1 MKLPIYQVDA
11 FTSRLFGGNPA
22 AVVLLDEW
30 LPDLVMQK
38 IGQENNLSET
48 AFVIP
53 GQDQSELRWFTPT
66 MEVDLCGHAT
76 LAAGYVLF
84 RHRYPSLNQVQ
95 FRTRS
100 GILGV
105 QRHGELLSLDF
116 PCLTVSPE
124 AVPWLAAALGAQPR
138 ETLRSNSVL
147 AVFESE
153 DEVRAIRPD
162 FERVAA
168 LGAWMVI
175 VTAPGKEVDYV
186 FRVFAPGAG
195 IPEDPATGSA
205 HCTLIPYWAARLGK
219 SKFIA
224 RQISARVGEFTCEL
238 RGSRVWI
245 SGMAVEYLHGE
256 IHVG

>member
-30 LPDLVMQK
+30 LPDRVMQNVAL
-38 IGQENNLSET
+38 ENNLSET

-53 GQDQSELRWFTPT
+53 RENASELRWFTPT
-66 MEVDLCGHAT
+66 VEVDLCGHAT
-76 LAAGYVLF
+76 LAAGHVLF
-84 RHRYPSLNQVQ
+84 KHRYPTLNQIQ
-95 FRTRS
+95 FKTRS

-105 QRHGELLSLDF
+105 QRNGEVLSLDF
-116 PCLTVSPE
+116 PSLSVAPAKVSGVKE
-124 AVPWLAAALGAQPR
+124 ALGALPR
-138 ETLRSNSVL
+138 ETLMSNSLL
-147 AVFESE
+147 AVFDSE
-153 DEVRAIRPD
+153 DEIRAIQPD
-162 FERVAA
+162 YERVAA

-175 VTAPGKEVDYV
+175 VTARGKDVDYV

-205 HCTLIPYWAARLGK
+205 HCTLIPYWAARFGK
-219 SKFIA
+219 SNFNA
-224 RQISARVGEFTCEL
+224 RQLSGRIGEFECEL
-238 RGSRVWI
+238 HGSRVSI
-245 SGMAVEYLHGE
+245 SGRAVEYLHGE

>member
-1 MKLPIYQVDA
+1 
-11 FTSRLFGGNPA
+11 
-22 AVVLLDEW
+22 VVLLDEW
-30 LPDLVMQK
+30 LPDPVMQN
-38 IGQENNLSET
+38 IGTENNLPET

-53 GQDQSELRWFTPT
+53 REDQSELRWFTPT

-76 LAAGYVLF
+76 LAAGHVLF
-84 RHRYPSLNQVQ
+84 SYRYPFLNQVQ

-105 QRHGELLSLDF
+105 QRNGELLSLDF

-124 AVPWLAAALGAQPR
+124 AVPGLAAALGAQPR

-162 FERVAA
+162 FERVAV

-175 VTAPGKEVDYV
+175 VTAPGKTVDYI

-205 HCTLIPYWAARLGK
+205 HCTLIPYWAGRMGK
-219 SKFIA
+219 SNFSA
-224 RQISARVGEFTCEL
+224 RQISARIGEFTSEL
-238 RGSRVWI
+238 RGSRVRI
-245 SGMAVEYLHGE
+245 SGMVVEYLHGE

>member
-11 FTSRLFGGNPA
+11 FTSRMFGGNPA

-30 LPDLVMQK
+30 LPNSIMQN
-38 IGQENNLSET
+38 IALENNLSET
-48 AFVIP
+48 AFVIACE
-53 GQDQSELRWFTPT
+53 DQSELRWFTPT
-66 MEVDLCGHAT
+66 TEVDLCGHAT
-76 LAAGYVLF
+76 LAAGHVLF
-84 RHRYPSLNQVQ
+84 RHRYPSVNEVQ

-105 QRHGELLSLDF
+105 QRNGELLSLDF
-116 PCLTVSPE
+116 PSLTVGPAS
-124 AVPWLAAALGAQPR
+124 VPDLAAALGAQPR
-138 ETLRSNSVL
+138 ETLRSNSLV

-162 FERVAA
+162 FARIAG
-168 LGAWMVI
+168 LGAWMLI
-175 VTAPGKEVDYV
+175 VTAQGSDVDYV

-205 HCTLIPYWAARLGK
+205 HCTLIPYWAGRLGK
-219 SKFIA
+219 SKFTA

-238 RGSRVWI
+238 LGSRVRI
-245 SGMAVEYLHGE
+245 SGMTVEFLRGE
-256 IHVG
+256 IHVD

>member
-30 LPDLVMQK
+30 LPDSVMQN
-38 IGQENNLSET
+38 IALENNLSET

-53 GQDQSELRWFTPT
+53 RESVSELRWFTPT

-76 LAAGYVLF
+76 LASGHVLF
-84 RHRYPSLNQVQ
+84 NHWYPSLNEIQ
-95 FRTRS
+95 FSTRS

-105 QRHGELLSLDF
+105 QRNGELLSLDF
-116 PCLTVSPE
+116 PSLTV
-124 AVPWLAAALGAQPR
+124 ALAGVPGVEAALGAQPR
-138 ETLRSNSVL
+138 ETLRSNSLL
-147 AVFESE
+147 AVFDSE
-153 DEVRAIRPD
+153 DEVRAIQPD

-175 VTAPGKEVDYV
+175 VTAQGRDVDYV

-205 HCTLIPYWAARLGK
+205 HCTLIPYWAGCLGK
-219 SKFIA
+219 SKFTA
-224 RQISARVGEFTCEL
+224 RQLSARVGEFTCEL
-238 RGSRVWI
+238 RGSRVRI

>member
-30 LPDLVMQK
+30 LPDLVMQN
-38 IGQENNLSET
+38 IGQENNLPET

-53 GQDQSELRWFTPT
+53 RKDQSELRWFTPT

-76 LAAGYVLF
+76 LAAGYILF
-84 RHRYPSLNQVQ
+84 RHRFPSLNQIQ
-95 FRTRS
+95 FQTRS

-116 PCLTVSPE
+116 PSLTVSPV
-124 AVPWLAAALGAQPR
+124 AVAGLAAALGAQPR
-138 ETLRSNSVL
+138 ETMGTNSLL

-162 FERVAA
+162 FERIAA
-168 LGAWMVI
+168 LGAGMVI
-175 VTAPGKEVDYV
+175 VTAQGNDVDYV
-186 FRVFAPGAG
+186 FRVFAPGVG

-205 HCTLIPYWAARLGK
+205 HCTLIPYWAGRLGK
-219 SKFIA
+219 STFTS
-224 RQISARVGEFTCEL
+224 RQISNRIGEFTCEL
-238 RGSRVWI
+238 RGSRVRI

-256 IHVG
+256 IHAG

>member
-30 LPDLVMQK
+30 LPDLVMQN
-38 IGQENNLSET
+38 IGRENNLSET

-53 GQDQSELRWFTPT
+53 REDLSELRWFTPT

-84 RHRYPSLNQVQ
+84 NHLYPSLNEIR
-95 FRTRS
+95 FSTRS

-105 QRHGELLSLDF
+105 QRFGEMLSLDF
-116 PCLTVSPE
+116 PSLVVSPAAISGVE
-124 AVPWLAAALGAQPR
+124 AALGAHPR
-138 ETLRSNSVL
+138 ETMLSNSLL
-147 AVFESE
+147 AVFGSE
-153 DEVRAIRPD
+153 DEIRAIRPD
-162 FERVAA
+162 YEAIAA

-175 VTAPGKEVDYV
+175 VTAEGKDVDYV

-205 HCTLIPYWAARLGK
+205 HCTLIPYWAGRLGK
-219 SKFIA
+219 STFNA
-224 RQISARVGEFTCEL
+224 RQISTRVGEFSCEL
-238 RGSRVWI
+238 RGSRVRI
-245 SGMAVEYLHGE
+245 SGKAVEYLHGE

>member
-22 AVVLLDEW
+22 AVVLLEEW
-30 LPDLVMQK
+30 LPDSVMQN
-38 IGQENNLSET
+38 IGLENNLSET

-53 GQDQSELRWFTPT
+53 RQDQSELRWFTPT

-76 LAAGYVLF
+76 LAAGHVLF
-84 RHRYPSLNQVQ
+84 HHRYPSLNQIQ

-100 GILGV
+100 GVLGV
-105 QRHGELLSLDF
+105 QRNGEMLSLDF
-116 PCLTVSPE
+116 PSLTVAPST
-124 AVPWLAAALGAQPR
+124 VPGVAAALGSQPR
-138 ETLRSNSVL
+138 EIMQSNSLL
-147 AVFESE
+147 AVFDSE
-153 DEVRAIRPD
+153 DEVRQIRPD
-162 FERVAA
+162 FERIAA

-175 VTAPGKEVDYV
+175 TTAPGRDVDYV

-205 HCTLIPYWAARLGK
+205 QCTLIPYWADRLGK
-219 SKFIA
+219 SNFTS
-224 RQISARVGEFTCEL
+224 RQVSARIGEFSCEL
-238 RGSRVWI
+238 RGGRVRI
-245 SGMAVEYLHGE
+245 SGTAVEYLHGE

>member
-22 AVVLLDEW
+22 AVVLIEDW
-30 LPDLVMQK
+30 LPDRVMQN
-38 IGQENNLSET
+38 IGLENNLSET

-53 GQDQSELRWFTPT
+53 REDQSELRWFTPT

-76 LAAGYVLF
+76 LAAGHVLF
-84 RHRYPSLNQVQ
+84 THRYPSLNQIQ

-105 QRHGELLSLDF
+105 QRNGELLSLDF
-116 PCLTVSPE
+116 PSLALVPSTV
-124 AVPWLAAALGAQPR
+124 AGVVAALGAKPR
-138 ETLRSNSVL
+138 ETMRSNSLL

-175 VTAPGKEVDYV
+175 VTAQGKDVDYV

-205 HCTLIPYWAARLGK
+205 HCTLVPYWAAHLGK
-219 SKFIA
+219 SIFTA
-224 RQISARVGEFTCEL
+224 RQISNRIGEFTCEL
-238 RGSRVWI
+238 RDSRVWI
-245 SGMAVEYLHGE
+245 SGMAVEYLRGE